1 MLLPWLNAALAD
13 SSLPR
18 QRALVEA
25 LRRGMHD
32 GRLPAGARLPSS
44 RALAQELNIAR
55 NTVLYAYEQ
64 LLAEGYLQADRQGT
78 RVADLPAPPQ
88 ASSHDLPALSRRAE
102 AIPASPAID
111 DAGALPFA
119 LGGIALEA
127 FPLRQWRAA
136 MDRAWRGAS
145 ARQLGYA
152 EAGGEPA
159 LRAAIA
165 DHLRAF
171 RGLPVTPAQVLVT
184 AGTQAALDLVARV
197 FADPG
202 DCAWVENP
210 GYVTGRAAL
219 TLAGLALQPQPVDA
233 EGMAPTPS
241 DWEKHPPRL
250 MLLTP
255 SHQFP
260 SGRVM
265 SLARRL
271 ALLEGALREQA
282 WIVEDDYGCEYY
294 SQPLLP
300 PLFGLRPGVPVL
312 YVGGFSK
319 TLYPGLRLGYLVVPE
334 PLAARVGQIAR
345 QATRPG
351 QGIEQL
357 ALADFLRRGDYIR
370 HLRRLRT
377 LYADRREVL
386 VEALRQ
392 FLGQAV
398 TIEGS
403 AAGLHLALRMH
414 DIVSD
419 KPLAAA
425 ARAAGLVCRPLSEF
439 AAPPTGD
446 RGLVL
451 GFGGVGTAAI
461 PAAVERLAAALR
473 SAAAGGAVEQMFQS
487 GA

>member
-1 MLLPWLNAALAD
+1 
-13 SSLPR
+13 
-18 QRALVEA
+18 
-25 LRRGMHD
+25 
-32 GRLPAGARLPSS
+32 
-44 RALAQELNIAR
+44 
-55 NTVLYAYEQ
+55 
-64 LLAEGYLQADRQGT
+64 
-78 RVADLPAPPQ
+78 
-88 ASSHDLPALSRRAE
+88 
-102 AIPASPAID
+102 
-111 DAGALPFA
+111 
-119 LGGIALEA
+119 
-127 FPLRQWRAA
+127 
-136 MDRAWRGAS
+136 
-145 ARQLGYA
+145 
-152 EAGGEPA
+152 
-159 LRAAIA
+159 
-165 DHLRAF
+165 
-171 RGLPVTPAQVLVT
+171 
-184 AGTQAALDLVARV
+184 
-197 FADPG
+197 
-202 DCAWVENP
+202 
-210 GYVTGRAAL
+210 
-219 TLAGLALQPQPVDA
+219 
-233 EGMAPTPS
+233 
-241 DWEKHPPRL
+241 